1 MNQEQQSLRL
11 TDLDY
16 LTGDHHLQM
25 MKAALPYMNAPQQ
38 RIFSA
43 AIKIQELRRTMNLF
57 KDEQVAAMGI
67 GSGGAAASPADMLDA
82 IRPYGNTYEQEVIGL
97 LSNLLRGISAPV
109 EQMRR
114 FLSPE
119 QQSRMDTIQFMVQ
132 AMQQGKESPAE
143 RSLHD

>member
-1 MNQEQQSLRL
+1 
-11 TDLDY
+11 
-16 LTGDHHLQM
+16 
-25 MKAALPYMNAPQQ
+25 
-38 RIFSA
+38 
-43 AIKIQELRRTMNLF
+43 
-57 KDEQVAAMGI
+57 
-67 GSGGAAASPADMLDA
+67 MLDA

-119 QQSRMDTIQFMVQ
+119 QQSRMDTVQFMVQ